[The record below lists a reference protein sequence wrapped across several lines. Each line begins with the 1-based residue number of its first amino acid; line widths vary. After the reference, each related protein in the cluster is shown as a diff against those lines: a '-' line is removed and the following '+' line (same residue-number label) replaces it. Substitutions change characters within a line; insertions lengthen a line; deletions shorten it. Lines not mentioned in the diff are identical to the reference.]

1 MIGVE
6 VRDFM
11 LKIELPRSLFT
22 NSMRRRILA
31 RKSWR
36 YHYIHIFDS
45 VFIEIPLK
53 RYIARG
59 EPFENV
65 ISKIFKY
72 LGLKVDKRDTI
83 WGNSREQYNFYL
95 YCAALQRRKRKRLL
109 YL

>member
-22 NSMRRRILA
+22 NSMRKRVLA

-36 YHYIHIFDS
+36 YYCIHLFDS
-45 VFIEIPLK
+45 VYIEIPLK

-72 LGLKVDKRDTI
+72 LGLKADRGDI
-83 WGNSREQYNFYL
+83 IRGNSREQYNFYL
-95 YCAALQRRKRKRLL
+95 YCTALQREKRKRLL